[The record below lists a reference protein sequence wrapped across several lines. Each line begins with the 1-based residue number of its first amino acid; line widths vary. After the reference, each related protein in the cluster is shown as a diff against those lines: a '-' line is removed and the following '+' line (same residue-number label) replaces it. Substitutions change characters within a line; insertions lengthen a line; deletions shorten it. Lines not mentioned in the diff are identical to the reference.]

1 MGFAGLGWPQGEA
14 RGGGGTRE
22 ARGGGTRGVRG
33 RGVGRAWEG
42 REKRYGKGGATR
54 RTKVVRINAPNSIPL
69 LSHPHT
75 HILAKRTMGL
85 PDTKPTVLLVS
96 LVLLVLWLHEGKR

>member
-1 MGFAGLGWPQGEA
+1 MRHAGGA
-14 RGGGGTRE
+14 RGGYAEGTRE
-22 ARGGGTRGVRG
+22 GRG
-33 RGVGRAWEG
+33 RGVGGAWEG

-75 HILAKRTMGL
+75 HILAKRTMGI
-85 PDTKPTVLLVS
+85 
-96 LVLLVLWLHEGKR
+96 